1 MEEKQLNLLWDL
13 YGITDNNWDNLTK
26 EILKYIFGDEF
37 VVPIEDVSK
46 RSKVNKKYDNLN
58 EE

>member
-1 MEEKQLNLLWDL
+1 MEEKKLNMIWDL
-13 YGITDNNWDNLTK
+13 FGITDNNWDNLTK

-37 VVPIEDVSK
+37 TVPIEDVSK
-46 RSKVNKKYDNLN
+46 RCKIIKNYDNLN

>member
-1 MEEKQLNLLWDL
+1 MDEKKLDL
-13 YGITDNNWDNLTK
+13 IWHLFDVQDNNWDTLSK

-37 VVPIEDVSK
+37 LVPIEDVSK
-46 RSKVNKKYDNLN
+46 RCKVIKEVDHLN